1 MMRELDICCKS
12 IGNETQ
18 SDRRAFRTEQRSPPS
33 WRPRPAAARSVTVS
47 VGEKLTE
54 AREERERKGG
64 GSFHGRRAPTTGK
77 KRENMERAQR
87 MDGAA
92 GGRAPLQ
99 KED

>member
-1 MMRELDICCKS
+1 MQKHWERNPIRQK
-12 IGNETQ
+12 GFQNG
-18 SDRRAFRTEQRSPPS
+18 TEESS
-33 WRPRPAAARSVTVS
+33 VLAAAAGGGEICYCQCS

-87 MDGAA
+87 MDGGRA
-92 GGRAPLQ
+92 RAPLQ